1 MRVALWLRERQ
12 SQSRPTSVSGREIAS
27 EGAQRRIPAPIL
39 QTSRTGC
46 RARRASAVVELGQA
60 QSQLFMPMAANFSH
74 GLLQPLAGYPFRSRI
89 CQGKHSVVLRSG
101 SAAGVRFGRAVAR
114 QASSLWNSVE
124 PFASGS
130 MRPGAGC
137 RLKQGRQCSGR
148 VLVALSRKTRGW
160 RGSTAR
166 WRTPSLWYR
175 GAEPLCRPWSIRPHT
190 SQTDFRT
197 GLLQVSTTGIG
208 VAALTGLGWTRIPM
222 PPAISTLGCTAT
234 GVRCGCPAAR

>member
-1 MRVALWLRERQ
+1 MNASHKAVQHLFPGGKSLPKARSVGYPPPYSKHQGRDAVLAEHPLWWDWG
-12 SQSRPTSVSGREIAS
+12 SRSRNCSCPW
-27 EGAQRRIPAPIL
+27 QPISL
-39 QTSRTGC
+39 MGC
-46 RARRASAVVELGQA
+46 
-60 QSQLFMPMAANFSH
+60 FT
-74 GLLQPLAGYPFRSRI
+74 LAGNPFRSRI

-130 MRPGAGC
+130 MRPGTGC
-137 RLKQGRQCSGR
+137 RLKQGRQCSCR

-166 WRTPSLWYR
+166 WRTPSLRYR

-234 GVRCGCPAAR
+234 GLRCGCPAAR